1 MYPDLIAR
9 TCGYIGVLIAL
20 IGMGICQTPQFVVT
34 PQQSFEQ
41 VTLSLQVVD
50 PAVNASEEPQET
62 AVEEPAPPEI
72 AQSQA
77 ALEPASVEPEPVPVK
92 PQPEP
97 TTTTTTPEPEVVPAS
112 VKPVTQIQPESQP
125 QPKPEPKP
133 EPKPAVKP
141 QERQK
146 PREQK
151 PREAQTQSR
160 STTTT
165 NTAPRRAT
173 TTTTTTTTS
182 ESATQAAPT
191 APTPAAPKVDA
202 AQVKRFRAQLSSLL
216 VREIRNH
223 LNYPRNAVRRK
234 IEGTVLM
241 EFAVQKGIVTGYR
254 LRKSS
259 GHKILDEAA
268 RKLAQSL
275 VQFNTRLGEDMNYR
289 VVIPIKYELI

>member
-77 ALEPASVEPEPVPVK
+77 ALEPAAVEPEPVPVK

-97 TTTTTTPEPEVVPAS
+97 TTTTPEPELVPAS
-112 VKPVTQIQPESQP
+112 EKPVTQIQPEPQP

-165 NTAPRRAT
+165 NTAPRRA
-173 TTTTTTTTS
+173 TTTTTTTS

>member
-50 PAVNASEEPQET
+50 TAVSVSEEPQET

-72 AQSQA
+72 AQSPA
-77 ALEPASVEPEPVPVK
+77 APEPASVEPEPVPVE
-92 PQPEP
+92 PQPGP
-97 TTTTTTPEPEVVPAS
+97 TTTTTPEPEVVPAS

-151 PREAQTQSR
+151 QHEAQTQSR

-165 NTAPRRAT
+165 NTAPRRA
-173 TTTTTTTTS
+173 TTTTS

>member
-92 PQPEP
+92 PQPAP
-97 TTTTTTPEPEVVPAS
+97 TTTTPEPEVVPAS

-165 NTAPRRAT
+165 NTAPRRA
-173 TTTTTTTTS
+173 TTTS